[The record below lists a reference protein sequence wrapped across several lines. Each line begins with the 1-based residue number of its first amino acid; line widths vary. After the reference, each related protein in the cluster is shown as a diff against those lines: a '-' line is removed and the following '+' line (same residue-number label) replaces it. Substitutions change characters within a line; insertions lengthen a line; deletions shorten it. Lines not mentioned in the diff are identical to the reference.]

1 MVMLFAIAAL
11 GNSNAEPLA
20 RSVQMDFL
28 DSDLQPSEEE
38 FLLAAKR
45 TFYTRGYGYTVIN
58 ERTVRSV
65 DKKTVFEIRRLDNGV
80 QIRYFSGTD
89 SVTSNARLIDRYLN
103 NLKRDLVYELARYLL

>member
-1 MVMLFAIAAL
+1 MVVIFAIAAL

-20 RSVQMDFL
+20 RSVRIDFL

-58 ERTVRSV
+58 ERIVRSA
-65 DKKTVFEIRRLDNGV
+65 DGNIVFEIRRLDNGV
-80 QIRYFSGTD
+80 QIRYLDGSD
-89 SVTSNARLIDRYLN
+89 VMKKARIIDRYLN
-103 NLKRDLVYELARYLL
+103 NLKLDLVYELAKYLL